1 VPSPLPEAREGQ
13 QQDLLQPE
21 AWAEL
26 PAEPVTV
33 KLCVDALLTMG
44 ARLEHASHA
53 LAAPKMLHVR
63 TWSTSWHSAVRH
75 AHPNTWKGRCARS
88 ARGRC

>member
-26 PAEPVTV
+26 PAEPVMV

-44 ARLEHASHA
+44 ARLEQG
-53 LAAPKMLHVR
+53 M
-63 TWSTSWHSAVRH
+63 SAH
-75 AHPNTWKGRCARS
+75 GQP
-88 ARGRC
+88 RGIQP